1 MNRVAIY
8 ARYSSDLQSDAS
20 IEDQIRICRERADRE
35 GWAVIGVYADH
46 AVSGASMMRA
56 EIQDLILDARA
67 RKFDIVIAEALDRL
81 SRDQEDI
88 AHIYKRLTFEGVRI
102 ITLSEG
108 EVGKLHIGLKGTMNA
123 LFLEE
128 LARKTHRGL
137 QGRVLAGKSAGGRAY
152 GYNVVRKFDAVG
164 EPIRGEREIN
174 ETEAEVVR
182 RIMRDY
188 TLGKSPRKIAFE
200 LNAEGIPGPCGR
212 EWAASTING
221 HRSRGT
227 GIVNNELYVGIQVWD
242 RRKFMK
248 DPTTGARAARMNS
261 GTAVTRVEVPHLRIV
276 DQELWDQVRAYQSG
290 LDRALN
296 PRDKRRP
303 ARVFSNMLKCGCCG
317 GGMSIIA
324 KDRYG
329 CSTAR
334 NKGTCDNRLTILE
347 REIENRVLSALST
360 RLMDP
365 DLCEVFCQEY
375 TQHLNR
381 VRMEHNATRSRH
393 AHDLEK
399 VNREIAK
406 VIQSIKDGIDAT
418 LIKDEAN
425 ALQRRKEQ
433 LTAQLETSEDS
444 PVLIHPNM
452 AHRYKVQVQNLMGA
466 LNDPEHRDEAA
477 QILRKLID
485 RIVFTPTEDKSA
497 LTIDLIGDLAG
508 ILLLADPKTA
518 GKPSVTPAKL
528 SPSRK
533 AEIEQVKDVVGL
545 APKTK
550 LPPIS
555 GGQVK
560 MGAGVGFEPTTFRL

>member
-20 IEDQIRICRERADRE
+20 IEDQLRTCRERAERE
-35 GWAVIGVYADH
+35 GWTVVGEYADH

-56 EIQDLILDARA
+56 EIQDLILDARS
-67 RKFDIVIAEALDRL
+67 RKFDIVLAEALDRL

-88 AHIYKRLTFEGVRI
+88 AHIYKRLTFEGVKI
-102 ITLSEG
+102 VTLSEG

-123 LFLEE
+123 LFIEE

-137 QGRVLAGKSAGGRAY
+137 QGRVLAGKSAGGKSY
-152 GYNVVRKFDAVG
+152 GYNVVRKFDAMG
-164 EPIRGEREIN
+164 EPVRGEREIN
-174 ETEAEVVR
+174 EVEAEVVR
-182 RIMRDY
+182 RIMHDY
-188 TLGKSPRKIAFE
+188 ARGKSPRKIAHE

-212 EWAASTING
+212 AWAASTING

-248 DPTTGARAARMNS
+248 DPTTGARTARMNS
-261 GTAVTRVEVPHLRIV
+261 SANVTRVEAPHMRIV
-276 DQELWDQVRAYQSG
+276 DQDLWDEVRAYQNG
-290 LDRALN
+290 LDRTYAVG
-296 PRDKRRP
+296 DKRRP
-303 ARVFSNMLKCGCCG
+303 ARLFSNILKCGCCG
-317 GGMSIIA
+317 GGMSIVA

-329 CSTAR
+329 CSTSR
-334 NKGTCDNRLTILE
+334 NKGTCDNRLTVTE
-347 REIENRVLSALST
+347 AEIERRVLAALST
-360 RLMDP
+360 RLMDAE
-365 DLCEVFCQEY
+365 LCAVFCQEY

-381 VRMEHNATRSRH
+381 VRMEQNASRARH
-393 AHDLEK
+393 GQELERIE
-399 VNREIAK
+399 REIK
-406 VIQSIKDGIDAT
+406 KIIQSIKDGVDAT

-433 LTAQLETSEDS
+433 LTAVLETTEDA

-452 AHRYKVQVQNLMGA
+452 AHRYKVQIQNLMGA

-497 LTIDLIGDLAG
+497 LTIDMIGDLAG
-508 ILLLADPKTA
+508 ILLITDKKSS
-518 GKPSVTPAKL
+518 GKLNGNPASL
-528 SPSRK
+528 SSAQRS
-533 AEIEQVKDVVGL
+533 EIEQVKDVVGV
-545 APKTK
+545 AAKRK
-550 LPPIS
+550 LPPVS
-555 GGQVK
+555 GGQVTVVA
-560 MGAGVGFEPTTFRL
+560 GAGFEPATFRL